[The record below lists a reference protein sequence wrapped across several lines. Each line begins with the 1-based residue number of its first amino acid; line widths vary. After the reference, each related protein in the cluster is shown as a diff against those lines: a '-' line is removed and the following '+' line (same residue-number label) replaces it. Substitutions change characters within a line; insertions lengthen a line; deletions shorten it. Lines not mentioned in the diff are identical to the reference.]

1 MMTNSRKSSVVVSAL
16 VAASSVSSAMA
27 EDDETWRVDLVP
39 YAWIA
44 GIDGDVG
51 VGGREAEVDA
61 SFSDL
66 WDNLDMAAALLA
78 NARINSWVIRAQIDY
93 LDLSSDLARAN
104 GSLESETTMASLG
117 FGYQFDLGNQGHNTL
132 DLLIGA
138 RYLTMDQ
145 TLKLDALGESDS
157 DKDYTDPVIML
168 EPSFRLSERWR
179 LSAMLSYGEG
189 GDSEYTYE
197 VQPQLIFQAWEHV
210 TLRFGYRLLHYKIDA
225 DSERRS
231 SFDGEF
237 EGPFIGLGFNF
248 GSGPKPAPA
257 PVAAAEP
264 APLPPPPPADSDG
277 DGVPDERDQCPN
289 TPRGQRVDAVG
300 CGYEIHVEAL
310 FDSDSAR
317 IKPESHEALDRAV
330 DLLKR
335 IPTMRG
341 VIEGHTDST
350 GSAAHNQAL
359 SERRAAAVSDYLV
372 ERGIDAS
379 RIPSRGLGES
389 QAVADNHTAEGRA
402 QNRRV
407 VLRRTD
413 GG

>member
-1 MMTNSRKSSVVVSAL
+1 MIINARKSVTALAAIAVV
-16 VAASSVSSAMA
+16 SSVSPAWA
-27 EDDETWRVDLVP
+27 DDDESWRVELVP

-51 VGGREAEVDA
+51 VGGREAELDA

-104 GSLESETTMASLG
+104 GSFESETTMASLG
-117 FGYQFDLGNQGHNTL
+117 FGYQFKLGGGGHTL

-138 RYLTMDQ
+138 RNLAMDSK
-145 TLKLDALGESDS
+145 LKLDALGNSDS
-157 DKDYTDPVIML
+157 DEDFTDPIVML
-168 EPSFRLSERWR
+168 EPSFRLSDRWR
-179 LSAMLSYGEG
+179 FNAMLSYGEG
-189 GDSEYTYE
+189 GDSDYTYE
-197 VQPQLIFQAWEHV
+197 VQPQLIFQAWKHV
-210 TLRFGYRLLHYKIDA
+210 ELRLGYRLLHYKL
-225 DSERRS
+225 DSGRNERT
-231 SFDGEF
+231 SFDGDF
-237 EGPFIGLGFNF
+237 EGPFIGLGVSF

-264 APLPPPPPADSDG
+264 APLPPPPPADGDG

-310 FDSDSAR
+310 FDSDSAK

-335 IPTMRG
+335 VPTMRG

-379 RIPSRGLGES
+379 RVPSKGLGES
-389 QAVADNHTAEGRA
+389 DPVADNHTAEGRA
-402 QNRRV
+402 LNRRV